1 MLKHYEGEAG
11 VFDYNDEE
19 FNIIK
24 NEGVLGYI
32 GNANTVNL
40 PEGCISTSFMF
51 YQNGVL
57 PIDFTLGDNF
67 DTSSV
72 VNMNAM
78 FCDCQL
84 PKGFSLGDKFNTSS
98 VVDMGCMFCL
108 SNLPYNFTLGDK
120 FDTSSVKSMQGMFYS
135 CQLPEGFTLGDKFDT
150 SSVKDMHEMFRDCIL
165 PEGFCL
171 GSNFNVSNVV
181 DMDDMFYGCYYNGC
195 DIYKYF
201 NLKQGDNLG
210 VIKALKGVNNG
221 SSIDCQRVIAN
232 LIKKG
237 KTLEEAQHILCN
249 PYKYIEYSSILGGNV
264 FDTSVIEKAL
274 DVVYKKLVDS
284 CYNDISNLIIVNK
297 YTVGEAQELLISKG
311 LSKNIVNECL
321 VKYLSQHIL

>member
-1 MLKHYEGEAG
+1 MLKHYEGKAG

-24 NEGVLGYI
+24 NEEVLGYVGK
-32 GNANTVNL
+32 GNMMNL
-40 PEGCISTSFMF
+40 PEGCVSTSFMF

-84 PKGFSLGDKFNTSS
+84 PKGFTLGDKFDTSS

-232 LIKKG
+232 LIKEG

-284 CYNDISNLIIVNK
+284 CHNDISNLLVVNK